1 MGYLMLGHNIRRRL
15 LFVLMGALVF
25 FGVYSIGAEVEM
37 TPQEAQEVRDAFD
50 EQIQD
55 INDVGIFFN
64 NIRIALGMFVPGA
77 GVALGVFS
85 AYATGNVFA
94 AIAEDSP
101 ELQGVPPQL
110 ILITPFGIMEV
121 FSYGVAMSR
130 SALLVYYFIKRRPW
144 REYAMPTLIEIGI
157 VAAVLISAA
166 VIEWWMIQEF
176 GGTQLELEGV

>member
-1 MGYLMLGHNIRRRL
+1 MGYLMFGHNIRRRL

-25 FGVYSIGAEVEM
+25 FGVYSIGAAVEM

-101 ELQGVPPQL
+101 ALQGVPPQL

-130 SALLVYYFIKRRPW
+130 SALLVYYFVKRRPW
-144 REYAMPTLIEIGI
+144 REYAMPTLVEIGM

-176 GGTQLELEGV
+176 GGTELELEGV

>member
-1 MGYLMLGHNIRRRL
+1 
-15 LFVLMGALVF
+15 MGAGVF

-37 TPQEAQEVRDAFD
+37 SPEEAEEVRDAFD

-55 INDVGIFFN
+55 IDDVGIFLN

-94 AIAEDSP
+94 AIAQDSP
-101 ELQGVPPQL
+101 VLQGVPPQL

-121 FSYGVAMSR
+121 FSYGLAMSR

-144 REYAMPTLIEIGI
+144 REYAMPTLVEIGI
-157 VAAVLISAA
+157 VVAVLLAAA

-176 GGTQLELEGV
+176 GGAELELDGI

>member
-1 MGYLMLGHNIRRRL
+1 MGYLLFGHDIRRRL
-15 LFVLMGALVF
+15 LFVLIGAGVF

-37 TPQEAQEVRDAFD
+37 TPEEAEEVRDAFD

-55 INDVGIFFN
+55 IDDVGIFLN

-94 AIAEDSP
+94 AIAQDSP
-101 ELQGVPPQL
+101 ALQGVPPQL

-121 FSYGVAMSR
+121 FSYGLAMSR

-144 REYAMPTLIEIGI
+144 REYAMPTLVEIGI
-157 VAAVLISAA
+157 VVAVLLAAA

-176 GGTQLELEGV
+176 GGAELELDGI